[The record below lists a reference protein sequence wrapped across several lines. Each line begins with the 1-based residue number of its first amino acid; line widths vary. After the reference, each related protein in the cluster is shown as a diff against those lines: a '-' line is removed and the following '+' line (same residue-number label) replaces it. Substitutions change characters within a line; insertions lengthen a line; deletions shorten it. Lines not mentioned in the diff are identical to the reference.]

1 LTGLCEIAEYCIDHI
16 ENLGSENAYQHAK
29 DQFEC
34 MKLAA
39 EGVLKVEIDVDEGF
53 REFEFANMKACH
65 FPEV

>member
-1 LTGLCEIAEYCIDHI
+1 
-16 ENLGSENAYQHAK
+16 
-29 DQFEC
+29 